1 MEFKHLKYAKQ
12 SYFEHFFDSIKYV
25 KLGLKATFYF
35 GVHSVYPDLYEHQG
49 SDTVKQLN
57 YILQEKIKKIQ
68 NVNEIN

>member
-12 SYFEHFFDSIKYV
+12 SYFEHFKDSTKYV

-49 SDTVKQLN
+49 SDTIKELN
-57 YILQEKIKKIQ
+57 DLLQEKIKIIK